1 MLEKDTIL
9 KVRNRDNGS
18 VGYRVPDLG
27 IVRSFQK
34 GETKEVTMEE
44 MRKLS
49 YLPGGDY
56 ILRNCLLIDN
66 ADAVAELI
74 GDVEPEYYYT
84 EAEIKELLVGRGTLA
99 QLEDCLNFAPK
110 GVLDLVKSIAVK
122 NEINDLG
129 KRELIQ
135 QKLGFNVSKAIEI
148 NKETAEDAP
157 QEAKSQRN
165 AAPVSSPV
173 AAPTRKAAAVKSI
186 KKD

>member
-1 MLEKDTIL
+1 MALIDKNTIL
-9 KVRNRDNGS
+9 KVRNRDNGT

-27 IVRSFQK
+27 VVRCFEK
-34 GETKEVTMEE
+34 GETKEITMEE
-44 MRKLS
+44 LRKLS

-56 ILRNCLLIDN
+56 IIRNCLLIDN

-99 QLEDCLNFAPK
+99 QLEDCLNFAPR
-110 GVLDLVKSIAVK
+110 GVLDLVKNIAVK
-122 NEINDLG
+122 SEINNIS

-135 QKLGFNVSKAIEI
+135 KKLGFNVSKAIEI
-148 NKETAEDAP
+148 NRETAEEAP
-157 QEAKSQRN
+157 QETKGARN
-165 AAPVSSPV
+165 AAPITSSATPV
-173 AAPTRKAAAVKSI
+173 RKAAAI

>member
-49 YLPGGDY
+49 YLPGGEY
-56 ILRNCLLIDN
+56 IIKNCLLINN

-84 EAEIKELLVGRGTLA
+84 EAEIKELLVGSGTLA
-99 QLEDCLNFAPK
+99 QLEDCLNFAPR

-122 NEINDLG
+122 SEINDIR

-135 QKLGFNVSKAIEI
+135 EKLGFNVSKAIEI

-157 QEAKSQRN
+157 QEAKIARN
-165 AAPVSSPV
+165 AVPVTSP
-173 AAPTRKAAAVKSI
+173 AAPIRKAAAI
-186 KKD
+186 KKN